1 MGTNPPLSETE
12 LHAKVADLTRR
23 LATAEDALRAAAGPP
38 AGEAAPGRR
47 ARLEDLGSRT
57 EGLAHDLNNIFAP
70 ILMAAALLKD
80 KVTDEKGM
88 RMLTVLESNAERGAA
103 LVRQIQAGVLE
114 ATPVPPGADGKKPGS
129 LSPFREPQVRDGK
142 GV

>member
-1 MGTNPPLSETE
+1 MGTNPPLNETE
-12 LHAKVADLTRR
+12 LHAKMADLTQR
-23 LATAEDALRAAAGPP
+23 LAAAENALRSAASPSP
-38 AGEAAPGRR
+38 AEAAPGRR

-88 RMLTVLESNAERGAA
+88 RMLTVLEANAERGAT
-103 LVRQIQAGVLE
+103 LVRQIQASAAEG
-114 ATPVPPGADGKKPGS
+114 TPIPPGGDGIKPGS
-129 LSPFREPQVRDGK
+129 LSPFREPHVRDGK